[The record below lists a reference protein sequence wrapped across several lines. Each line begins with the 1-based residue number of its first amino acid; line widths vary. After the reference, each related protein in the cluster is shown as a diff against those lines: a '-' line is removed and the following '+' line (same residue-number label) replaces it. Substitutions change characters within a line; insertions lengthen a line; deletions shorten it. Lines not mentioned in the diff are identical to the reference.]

1 MELTVKWE
9 AKGIDA
15 KIQTYKYITPCSF
28 YLHKNSAQ
36 KKDILLPTCKK
47 AKMAASQNSLVL
59 LAILQSWSSRLCA
72 ENKAKP

>member
-15 KIQTYKYITPCSF
+15 KIQTYT
-28 YLHKNSAQ
+28 LHLAVSIYTKTLNK